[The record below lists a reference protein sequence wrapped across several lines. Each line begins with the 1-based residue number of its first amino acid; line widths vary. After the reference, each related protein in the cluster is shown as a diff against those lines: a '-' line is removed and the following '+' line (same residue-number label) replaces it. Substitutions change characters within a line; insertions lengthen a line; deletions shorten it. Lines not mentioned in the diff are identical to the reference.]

1 MERPSSYYD
10 RLPKSLEEIDF
21 QAIIEAHGP
30 YYPSPANWEDEVL
43 YFLMVDRFSNAREYG
58 GFGDIKGNLVKKS
71 AKRDTPLMK
80 ETDKYSVETNIWAEN
95 GKTWCGGTIAGIRD
109 KLGYLKRLGI
119 TVLWISPVF
128 KQMMHNEGGYHGY
141 GVQNFL
147 DIDPHFGTREGLK
160 ELVAEAHKHGI
171 RIILDI
177 ILNHAGNVFAYLD
190 GHDYPY
196 DGGRVWPV
204 GGYRKD
210 ETDQTG
216 SLPFEVID
224 LAKHPEAWPHGA
236 VWPRELQDP
245 ETWTQMGSIK
255 GSDWDAYPAY
265 ADGDFFSLKD
275 IRMGEA
281 ITDPS
286 LAWDLLL
293 RIRAFKRS
301 KTLVDLRRIFQFW
314 IAYADIDG
322 FRVDTVKHMEP
333 GAVRYFCN
341 VIHEFAQT
349 LGKEQ
354 FYIIGEI
361 TGGRSNAV
369 NVVDA
374 TGLDA
379 ALGIDDIQDKLEFL
393 AKGRR
398 SPGNPD
404 TLEQEG
410 YFDLFT
416 NSLADGKST
425 NQWFARRIIT
435 LFDDHD
441 QVGTTHK
448 FRFCGQ
454 AGGKERLQLVMA
466 LNLTTMGI
474 PCTYYGSEQALDGAD
489 PRGPSGD
496 SSYSDV
502 YLRESMFG
510 GAFGA
515 FRTNGKHV
523 FDENSPAYRCHARLC
538 ALRNEYIAL
547 RRGRQYL
554 RKISENGRDDGFYY
568 PNLLHGE
575 LLWVV
580 AWSRVFADIE
590 LVCAINTNLQKD
602 LEVWVT
608 VEELL
613 HPPGDTLRCLFST
626 DESQEGVVSEVG
638 SRNGASLKIRVPAGG
653 FVLYG

>member
-1 MERPSSYYD
+1 MERPASYYD
-10 RLPKSLEEIDF
+10 QLPKSLEEIDI
-21 QAIIEAHGP
+21 QAIVEAHGA

-43 YFLMVDRFSNAREYG
+43 YFLMVDRFSNGREYG
-58 GFGDIKGNLVKKS
+58 GFADAKGKPVKKS
-71 AKRDTPLMK
+71 AKRDVPLMK
-80 ETDKYSVETNIWAEN
+80 ETDKYSVAANIWTEN
-95 GKTWCGGTIAGIRD
+95 GKTWCGGTLAGIQD
-109 KLGYLKRLGI
+109 KLGYLKRMGI
-119 TVLWISPVF
+119 TVLWLSPVF
-128 KQMMHNEGGYHGY
+128 KQTLHNKGSYHGY
-141 GVQNFL
+141 GAQNFL
-147 DIDPHFGTREGLK
+147 DIDPHFGTREELK
-160 ELVAEAHKHGI
+160 KLVAEAHKNGI

-196 DGGRVWPV
+196 DSGRVWPV
-204 GGYRKD
+204 GGYRTD
-210 ETDQTG
+210 ETDKNG
-216 SLPFEVID
+216 SLPFEEID
-224 LAKHPEAWPHGA
+224 LEKHPEAWPHGA
-236 VWPRELQDP
+236 VWPRELQHPD
-245 ETWTQMGSIK
+245 TWTRQGSIK

-275 IRMGEA
+275 IHMGEA
-281 ITDPS
+281 IADPS

-293 RIRAFKRS
+293 RIRSFKRS
-301 KTLVDLRRIFQFW
+301 KALVNLRRIFQYW

-341 VIHEFAQT
+341 VMHEFAQS

-379 ALGIDDIQDKLEFL
+379 GLGIDDIQDKMEFL

-416 NSLADGKST
+416 NSLVDGKST
-425 NQWFARRIIT
+425 SQWFARRIIT
-435 LFDDHD
+435 MFDDHD
-441 QVGTTHK
+441 QVGTNYK

-454 AGGKERLQLVMA
+454 AGGKERLHLVLA
-466 LNLTTMGI
+466 LNLTTLGI
-474 PCTYYGSEQALDGAD
+474 PCTYYGSEQALEGAD

-496 SSYSDV
+496 NSYSDV

-515 FRTNGKHV
+515 FRTNNKHV
-523 FDENSPAYRCHARLC
+523 FDESSPAYRCHARLC
-538 ALRNEYIAL
+538 ALRKEYIAL

-568 PNLLHGE
+568 PDLVHGD

-590 LVCAINTNLQKD
+590 LVCAINTSLQNN
-602 LEVWVT
+602 LEVWVS
-608 VEELL
+608 VDELL
-613 HPPGDTLRCLFST
+613 HPPGATLRCLFST
-626 DESQEGVVSEVG
+626 DESQEDEVSEVE